1 MGIGGIVAMD
11 VRSALAGIQLR
22 GYTVIA
28 GLGGRPITKK
38 SLHALLE
45 DAVADRLGHLT
56 FLDLDQH
63 LIDRELERQRL
74 HRRSG
79 PEAENIL
86 RDVGTVAAGS
96 I

>member
-1 MGIGGIVAMD
+1 M
-11 VRSALAGIQLR
+11 
-22 GYTVIA
+22 
-28 GLGGRPITKK
+28 
-38 SLHALLE
+38 HALLE
-45 DAVADRLGHLT
+45 DAVADKLAHLT
-56 FLDLDQH
+56 FLDLDQN

-86 RDVGTVAAGS
+86 RDVGAVAARS